1 MFTVFLSGDQIQKIK
16 NKSVKESILSE
27 MQTYYS
33 RNLWSSSFGWI
44 MYNTLEVKLAN
55 WENKI
60 DFKYNARNSKDDSKE
75 ISFTNSFTIEYLAI
89 NYEEWKEPVKIE
101 DEITLEFSP
110 YQMSCKIWKDEKNK
124 NLVIITR
131 VNDSQDYCFEI
142 NQNNCRLTEMFEE
155 KCNNL
160 KHDAWIKDI

>member
-1 MFTVFLSGDQIQKIK
+1 MKRIQRQKISHKAFTLIEMVIVLIIMGILLMFTVFLSGDQIQKIK

-60 DFKYNARNSKDDSKE
+60 DFKYNARNSKDNSKE

-89 NYEEWKEPVKIE
+89 N
-101 DEITLEFSP
+101 
-110 YQMSCKIWKDEKNK
+110 
-124 NLVIITR
+124 
-131 VNDSQDYCFEI
+131 
-142 NQNNCRLTEMFEE
+142 
-155 KCNNL
+155 
-160 KHDAWIKDI
+160 